1 MVVYTYYFSECVKKN
16 GVRPFIFTKGV
27 VMEKDFHFYV
37 TYALANKAGFSNDDA
52 YIIAY
57 SSQYVDDNNES
68 QYPRKGGPPQFPF
81 GIRTN
86 GGFFRPIMTQSMSVK
101 SLVYEIQKF
110 VYVPFHFLPGDS
122 NQPIDGAYSR
132 YSTTP
137 DSQNAR
143 KLLRT
148 ALATNDPYRV
158 GIAAH
163 TFADTWSH
171 QNFTGYE
178 EDWNS
183 VFHWRNPFRALA
195 PNIGHADV
203 GHLADEISTTW
214 NDYRL
219 DKPHRK
225 RNNRKT
231 ALQACKRIFQEF
243 RTARKGDTYW
253 SYVEKDFRRIINSE
267 DYDDR
272 IDKVKGFLNRDLGYN
287 RDEWVDE
294 AVKDREG
301 EDLLASADFENTHW
315 YKFQLAAKAHL
326 VMVMDMLKRY

>member
-1 MVVYTYYFSECVKKN
+1 MYDKE
-16 GVRPFIFTKGV
+16 II
-27 VMEKDFHFYV
+27 MEKDFHFFV
-37 TYALANKAGFSNDDA
+37 TYALANKAGFSDDDS

-57 SSQYVDDNNES
+57 ASQYVDDNNEI
-68 QYPRKGGPPQFPF
+68 QYPKKGALPQFPF
-81 GIRTN
+81 GIKSN
-86 GGFFRPIMTQSMSVK
+86 GGFFRPVMTQSMSVK

-110 VYVPFHFLPGDS
+110 VYVPFHFLPGD
-122 NQPIDGAYSR
+122 NNRPINGKYNK

-143 KLLRT
+143 KILKT
-148 ALATNDPYRV
+148 ALTSGDLYRI
-158 GIAAH
+158 GIALH

-183 VFHWRNPFRALA
+183 VFHWRNPFKALA
-195 PNIGHADV
+195 PDIGHADV

-214 NDYRL
+214 NDYRF
-219 DKPHRK
+219 DKPYRK
-225 RNNRKT
+225 RNNQEI
-231 ALQACKRIFQEF
+231 ALQACKRIFQEL
-243 RTARKGDTYW
+243 RSARRSNIYW
-253 SYVEKDFRRIINSE
+253 THVKKDFKRIINSE

-272 IDKVKGFLNRDLGYN
+272 VNKVKDYVNKPDLSYD
-287 RDEWVDE
+287 REVWVDE

-301 EDLLASADFENTHW
+301 EEIEASDNFENTHW

-326 VMVMDMLKRY
+326 VVVMEILKRY

>member
-1 MVVYTYYFSECVKKN
+1 
-16 GVRPFIFTKGV
+16 
-27 VMEKDFHFYV
+27 MEKDFHFYV

-158 GIAAH
+158 GIAVH

-243 RTARKGDTYW
+243 RTARKDDTYW
-253 SYVEKDFRRIINSE
+253 TYVEKDFRRIINSE

-272 IDKVKGFLNRDLGYN
+272 LDKVKGFLNRDLGYN

-301 EDLLASADFENTHW
+301 EDLVASADFENTHW

-326 VMVMDMLKRY
+326 AMVMDMLKRY

>member
-1 MVVYTYYFSECVKKN
+1 
-16 GVRPFIFTKGV
+16 
-27 VMEKDFHFYV
+27 MEKDFHFYV
-37 TYALANKAGFSNDDA
+37 TYALANKAGFSNDDS

-68 QYPRKGGPPQFPF
+68 QYPRKDGPPQFPF
-81 GIRTN
+81 GIKVD

-110 VYVPFHFLPGDS
+110 VYVPFHFLPGDN
-122 NQPIDGAYSR
+122 NQPINGGYNKYA
-132 YSTTP
+132 TTP

-143 KLLRT
+143 KLLKT
-148 ALATNDPYRV
+148 AFATRDLYRI
-158 GIAAH
+158 GIAVH

-183 VFHWRNPFRALA
+183 VFHWRNPFRALT

-203 GHLADEISTTW
+203 GHLPDEISATW

-225 RNNRKT
+225 RNNHKT
-231 ALQACKRIFQEF
+231 ALQACKRIFQEL

-253 SYVEKDFRRIINSE
+253 TYVEKDFRRIINSE

-272 IDKVKGFLNRDLGYN
+272 VNKVKEVLDKPDLSYKRDL
-287 RDEWVDE
+287 WVDE

-301 EDLLASADFENTHW
+301 EALEASANFENTHW
-315 YKFQLAAKAHL
+315 HKFQLAARAHL
-326 VMVMDMLKRY
+326 AMVMDMLKGY

>member
-1 MVVYTYYFSECVKKN
+1 
-16 GVRPFIFTKGV
+16 
-27 VMEKDFHFYV
+27 MEKDFHFYV
-37 TYALANKAGFSNDDA
+37 TYALANKAGFSADESH
-52 YIIAY
+52 IIAY
-57 SSQYVDDNNES
+57 ASQYVDDNNES
-68 QYPRKGGPPQFPF
+68 QYPRKDGPPQFPF
-81 GIRTN
+81 GIRVN

-110 VYVPFHFLPGDS
+110 VYVPFHFLPGDN
-122 NQPIDGAYSR
+122 NQPINGGQNK

-143 KLLRT
+143 KLLKT
-148 ALATNDPYRV
+148 ALATRDLYRI
-158 GIAAH
+158 GIAVH

-183 VFHWRNPFRALA
+183 VFHWRNPFRALT

-203 GHLADEISTTW
+203 GHLPDEISATW

-225 RNNRKT
+225 RNNKKT
-231 ALQACKRIFQEF
+231 ALQACKRIFQEL
-243 RTARKGDTYW
+243 RTAKKGDAYWTY
-253 SYVEKDFRRIINSE
+253 VKEDFRKIINTE

-272 IDKVKGFLNRDLGYN
+272 VNKVKEVVDKPDLSYKK
-287 RDEWVDE
+287 DVWVDE
-294 AVKDREG
+294 AVKDRKG
-301 EDLLASADFENTHW
+301 EDLEASASFEKTHW
-315 YKFQLAAKAHL
+315 HRFQLAARAHL
-326 VMVMDMLKRY
+326 AMVIDMLKGY

>member
-1 MVVYTYYFSECVKKN
+1 
-16 GVRPFIFTKGV
+16 
-27 VMEKDFHFYV
+27 MEKDFHFYV
-37 TYALANKAGFSNDDA
+37 TYALANKAGFSDDDSH
-52 YIIAY
+52 IIAY

-81 GIRTN
+81 GIKVN

-110 VYVPFHFLPGDS
+110 VYVPFHFLPGDMS
-122 NQPIDGAYSR
+122 QPINGQHSR

-143 KLLRT
+143 NLLRA

-158 GIAAH
+158 GIAVH
-163 TFADTWSH
+163 TFSDTWSH

-183 VFHWRNPFRALA
+183 VFHWRNPFRAVA

-203 GHLADEISTTW
+203 GHLPDEISTAW
-214 NDYRL
+214 NDYRF
-219 DKPHRK
+219 DKPYRK
-225 RNNRKT
+225 RNNRQI
-231 ALQACKRIFQEF
+231 ALQASKRTFQEL
-243 RTARKGDTYW
+243 RAARKGDTYW
-253 SYVEKDFRRIINSE
+253 TYVEKDFKRIINAE

-272 IDKVKGFLNRDLGYN
+272 IDKVKGFLNKDLSYN
-287 RDEWVDE
+287 KDEWVDE
-294 AVKDREG
+294 AVKDRVG
-301 EDLLASADFENTHW
+301 EDLVASADFENTHW
-315 YKFQLAAKAHL
+315 HKFQLAAKGHL
-326 VMVMDMLKRY
+326 AMVMDMLKRY